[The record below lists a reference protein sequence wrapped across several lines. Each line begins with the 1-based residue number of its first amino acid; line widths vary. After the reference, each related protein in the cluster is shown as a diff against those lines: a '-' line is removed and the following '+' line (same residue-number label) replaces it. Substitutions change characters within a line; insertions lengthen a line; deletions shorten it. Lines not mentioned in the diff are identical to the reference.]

1 MLARKVAEVI
11 FKNLYSI
18 LHCRGLLAMSDLQK
32 EAFAQ
37 VTRSHSDRLEL
48 LDDLEHLEDLV
59 LIRLKVCP
67 ERHVVDNT
75 VYASSQITV
84 VIQASYN
91 KSGDSI
97 LMLSKITVTQLLHEA
112 LGEAF
117 LYGKRVILGTLVLRI
132 IVRPEAIAW
141 DGIILLIFG
150 EGDLSRSLITILILC
165 RILIQHRILLQF
177 LPDPLLK
184 LLDRKL
190 DQLDGLDL
198 QRGELLGLL

>member
-1 MLARKVAEVI
+1 
-11 FKNLYSI
+11 
-18 LHCRGLLAMSDLQK
+18 MSNLQK

-75 VYASSQITV
+75 VYASSQIAV

-97 LMLSKITVTQLLHEA
+97 LMLSKITVTQLFHEA

-117 LYGKRVILGTLVLRI
+117 LYGKRVILGTLVFRI

-141 DGIILLIFG
+141 DGIIFLIFG
-150 EGDLSRSLITILILC
+150 QRYFSWSLIIILILC

-177 LPDPLLK
+177 LPDPLLEF
-184 LLDRKL
+184 LYRKL
-190 DQLDGLDL
+190 YELDGLDL
-198 QRGELLGLL
+198 KWRQLLGLFEFKSLFQHNALHFYNR